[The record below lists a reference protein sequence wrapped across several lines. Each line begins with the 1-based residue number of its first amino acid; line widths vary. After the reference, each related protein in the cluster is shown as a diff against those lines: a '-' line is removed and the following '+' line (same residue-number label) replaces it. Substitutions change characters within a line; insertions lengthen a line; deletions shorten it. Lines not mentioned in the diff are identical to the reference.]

1 TYRSILVTESP
12 VPARME
18 DTVLLAEGDPFAEDQ
33 TYGAAFVGAI
43 RTRLRSLFEGIQP
56 DTSRVV
62 TLASGRGVVPIGVR
76 NATDEGVRV
85 QIRLVSVRLDPSAEG
100 QTVQLRAN
108 STTPMFFHVKSRT
121 TGRFPVQVRV
131 LTPEGRPL
139 GPPYELVV

>member
-1 TYRSILVTESP
+1 FVQPQRLSAIVRNFPPKRGTLAQLVPNRGPAFSIDYVEELAAARADIATYRSILVTESP

-76 NATDEGVRV
+76 NATDEGV
-85 QIRLVSVRLDPSAEG
+85 
-100 QTVQLRAN
+100 
-108 STTPMFFHVKSRT
+108 
-121 TGRFPVQVRV
+121 
-131 LTPEGRPL
+131 
-139 GPPYELVV
+139 

>member
-1 TYRSILVTESP
+1 
-12 VPARME
+12 M
-18 DTVLLAEGDPFAEDQ
+18 
-33 TYGAAFVGAI
+33 
-43 RTRLRSLFEGIQP
+43 
-56 DTSRVV
+56 
-62 TLASGRGVVPIGVR
+62 RGVVPIGVR

-139 GPPYELVV
+139 GTPYELVVRSTAYNLVALIVTIGAALFLLVWWARRFIPRTRTA